1 MNLLQLFITSVFT
14 ENIILTKFLGICPLI
29 GTSKKEASA
38 VGMGISVLVVMLIS
52 SIITYLL
59 YNYILIPTDTIYL
72 RTLLF
77 ILVISSMVQIVEM
90 VIKKYFLKL
99 DELFGIFL
107 PLIATN
113 CAILGTTLLNVNNN
127 FHFIEMFIFTI
138 GAGIGYLVVIYL
150 FSTIRERL
158 DKVKVPN
165 CFKGVPIALIVISI
179 MSLIFSRFF

>member
-1 MNLLQLFITSVFT
+1 MNLLQIFITSAFT

-29 GTSKKEASA
+29 GTSKKESSA
-38 VGMGISVLVVMLIS
+38 IGMGISVLIVMLIS
-52 SIITYLL
+52 SIITYLI
-59 YNYILIPTDTIYL
+59 YNYILIPTNTIYL

-77 ILVISSMVQIVEM
+77 ILVISSMVQIIKT

-127 FHFIEMFIFTI
+127 FNFVEMFIFTI
-138 GAGIGYLVVIYL
+138 GAGIGYLIVIYL

-158 DKVKVPN
+158 DRAKVPN
-165 CFKGVPIALIVISI
+165 CFKGVPIALIIISI
-179 MSLIFSRFF
+179 ISLLFSSFF